1 MTNRPIVTALAGI
14 LLAWP
19 MPTQLAAAPLAPVP
33 VAHSGPAG
41 PEDARLPRQFWLVPS
56 PLSNL
61 EMRSYLYRPAGN
73 GPFPLA
79 VINHGSEEDAGGR
92 RAMGMPDFPAL
103 TAWLVARGYAVLVP
117 QRPGHG
123 ATGGRYLESH
133 GWCASP
139 DYQGAGRAAAS
150 SIESAIQF
158 MLKQRFIR
166 PGGVLVL
173 GNSAGGWGAL
183 ALAGK
188 NPPAVAAVVNFSGG
202 SGGRDRNRPNNNC
215 APDKLIAAA
224 GDFGR
229 TARVPTLWLYAEND
243 SYFSPDLSRHMA
255 DAFSGAGGQV
265 DYQLLP
271 SVRGDGHALIATSG
285 QEASWMRPLGNF
297 LARLPRPSLAVSALL
312 IYELT
317 PSPTLRPG
325 DLAPVVFA
333 AGRNQG
339 HGLAAPE
346 DADNL
351 SRIAI
356 GSIVEFDVIR
366 HFAGESCFRI
376 ACVNAPLQERVG
388 SDQRASR
395 LLCGSLCIDG
405 VLELRIQHVTRRRG
419 EVSRAERHVK
429 PRL

>member
-1 MTNRPIVTALAGI
+1 MAALAGI
-14 LLAWP
+14 LLAWS
-19 MPTQLAAAPLAPVP
+19 MLAQFAAAPLAAAPIGR
-33 VAHSGPAG
+33 SGPAG
-41 PEDARLPRQFWLVPS
+41 PEDALLRRQFWLVPS
-56 PLSNL
+56 PVPNL
-61 EMRSYLYRPAGN
+61 EMRSYLYRPAGS

-79 VINHGSEEDAGGR
+79 VINHGSEEDAARR

-103 TAWLVARGYAVLVP
+103 TAWLVARGYAVLLP

-139 DYQGAGRAAAS
+139 DYEGAGLATAG
-150 SIESAIQF
+150 SIESAIRY
-158 MLKQRFIR
+158 MLTQPFIR
-166 PGGVLVL
+166 PDGVLVI
-173 GNSAGGWGAL
+173 GNSAGAWGAI

-224 GDFGR
+224 ADFGR

-255 DAFSGAGGQV
+255 DAFSHAGGQA

-297 LARLPRPSLAVSALL
+297 LARLSRSA
-312 IYELT
+312 
-317 PSPTLRPG
+317 R
-325 DLAPVVFA
+325 
-333 AGRNQG
+333 
-339 HGLAAPE
+339 
-346 DADNL
+346 
-351 SRIAI
+351 
-356 GSIVEFDVIR
+356 
-366 HFAGESCFRI
+366 
-376 ACVNAPLQERVG
+376 
-388 SDQRASR
+388 
-395 LLCGSLCIDG
+395 
-405 VLELRIQHVTRRRG
+405 
-419 EVSRAERHVK
+419 
-429 PRL
+429 